1 MYDENTF
8 TENNI
13 SFKLLFFTHYFFRHN
28 NYICYMYIVECKRD
42 VFYLRF
48 IECIYYRLYPAGMN
62 FVSISLT
69 TLRSTQWAIKKN
81 PVPVV
86 KPGTKKQLI
95 FLNFSVRGN
104 RYIEQIQFVQ
114 SFDMKYRSICVHFVV
129 PVIQVIDYEL

>member
-1 MYDENTF
+1 MK
-8 TENNI
+8 I
-13 SFKLLFFTHYFFRHN
+13 HLQKIKLALNCYSLRIIFFVTTIIFATCIQLNARGTYSS
-28 NYICYMYIVECKRD
+28 
-42 VFYLRF
+42 LRF
-48 IECIYYRLYPAGMN
+48 IEFIYYRLYPAGMN